1 LKPKTVTFRTK
12 PKNLTLNLY
21 KETGMNGSP
30 YIVELVEELADD
42 AKDKI
47 AIRFETET
55 LAESMA
61 RDLVRL
67 FGNANL
73 MFDGDAEKA

>member
-1 LKPKTVTFRTK
+1 LKPKAVTFRTK

-30 YIVELVEELADD
+30 YIVELVTELADD